1 MQKKK
6 KEEEEENNSLK
17 KTYMIIQHGFKICLK
32 LTKKNHIIKIKYEA
46 PNQKTINLKQ
56 PICSYNMN
64 SKLVF

>member
-1 MQKKK
+1 MQ
-6 KEEEEENNSLK
+6 
-17 KTYMIIQHGFKICLK
+17 YGFKICLK

-64 SKLVF
+64 LK